1 MSTRAEQMTVA
12 RPVIKEGIGL
22 HTGADCALTLR
33 PAESDAGIIFVC
45 GSGVEVPAT
54 VENVVE
60 SERCTALGR
69 GAARVL
75 GVEHLL
81 GTLYALGV
89 DNARVEVKGPEVPAC
104 DGSAREW
111 VSLVREA
118 GLSRLGAPR
127 REISLRAAVWAG
139 EGAAWAVATP
149 ARGLWLA
156 VGVQFDDTVVG
167 RQTLA
172 LSLTEE
178 SFEAEL
184 APARTFARRE
194 ELEALRAAGLAKGGG
209 AENAFAVGPEGYSG
223 PLRFPDEVVRHK
235 ALDLVGDLALCG
247 WRLEAYVTAIR
258 PGHRTNVELA
268 RKIRAA
274 SLMEVGPTVR
284 GEEKSE

>member
-1 MSTRAEQMTVA
+1 MSTRAEQTTVA

-22 HTGADCALTLR
+22 HTGADCALTLL
-33 PAESDAGIIFVC
+33 PAELDAGIIFVC

-54 VENVVE
+54 VENVVDA
-60 SERCTALGR
+60 ERCTALGR
-69 GAARVL
+69 GEARVL

-89 DNARVEVKGPEVPAC
+89 DNARVEVDGPEVPAC
-104 DGSAREW
+104 DGSALEW

-118 GLSRLGAPR
+118 GLNPLGAPR

-139 EGAAWAVATP
+139 EGAAWSVAAP

-172 LSLTEE
+172 LSLTEV
-178 SFEAEL
+178 SFVAEL

-194 ELEALRAAGLAKGGG
+194 DLEALRAAGLAKGGG
-209 AENAFAVGPEGYSG
+209 AENAFWVGAEGYSG

-247 WRLEAYVTAIR
+247 WRLEAQVTAIR
-258 PGHRTNVELA
+258 PSHRTNVELA

-274 SLMEVGPTVR
+274 SLAEAGPTVR
-284 GEEKSE
+284 GEERSE